1 MFTPRVAVASLSG
14 ESDAEWARAASEH
27 VGAAFLGGIA
37 LDNETRDA
45 ARQLVSRER
54 SEFLPDDP
62 IAFVDEQL
70 AALADVPVR
79 PGINVRSATLPPIRD
94 AAAVCERHDA
104 ILELNAHCRQEE
116 MCAVGA
122 GKSLLRDPDRL
133 CRQVR
138 AAADTG
144 ATVSV
149 KVRTEVPG
157 VNLPDVVRQAVASG
171 AEIVHLDA
179 MDSEHVV
186 EEVADATDCFLVANN
201 GVRDEETVAEYLD
214 YGADAVSVGRPSDNP
229 EVLARIRRATDE
241 WFAEVAV

>member
-1 MFTPRVAVASLSG
+1 MFEPRVALASLSG
-14 ESDAEWARAASEH
+14 ESDADWARTASEH

-37 LDNETRDA
+37 LDDETRKA
-45 ARQLVSRER
+45 ARQLVSRNR
-54 SEFLPDDP
+54 NEFLPDDP
-62 IAFVDEQL
+62 VSFVDEQL
-70 AALADVPVR
+70 AALADVPIR
-79 PGINVRSATLPPIRD
+79 PGVNVRSATLPPIRAVGD
-94 AAAVCERHDA
+94 VCERHGA

-122 GKSLLRDPDRL
+122 GQSLLRTTDRL
-133 CRQVR
+133 REQVH
-138 AAADTG
+138 AAAETG

-157 VNLPDVVRQAVASG
+157 VDLPKVVRQAVDGG

-186 EEVADATDCFLVANN
+186 RDVADATDCFLVANN

-214 YGADAVSVGRPSDNP
+214 YGADAVSVGRPSDDP
-229 EVLARIRRATDE
+229 EVLARVRRATDE